1 MMFRNW
7 ALRTSLFCASVVLAA
22 SASAAGQSAGKDSAT
37 TEPAR
42 IVDVTVSRVLEF
54 IVRPEYKNPAMKKAN
69 REKVRDMILAV
80 VNMNAVASLT
90 LANFRGKFSDEQF
103 QTFKEV
109 FSQLLFTTYITHLEK
124 YSGQRV
130 VIGETEKPAPG
141 RAVVKTKT
149 IASDKEIPVDLSFA
163 LQDGE
168 WKLYDIRIEG
178 VSLVQNYR
186 SQFREILLKRTP
198 EQFLQQLKD
207 KVKENE
213 EKS

>member
-1 MMFRNW
+1 MFGSMARRRV
-7 ALRTSLFCASVVLAA
+7 LCACVVLTGLLVR
-22 SASAAGQSAGKDSAT
+22 AGQAAGKDSAT
-37 TEPAR
+37 TEPAK
-42 IVDVTVSRVLEF
+42 IVDVTVSRVLNF
-54 IVRPEYKNPAMKKAN
+54 IVRPEYKDPAMKKAN
-69 REKVRDMILAV
+69 REKVREMILAV
-80 VNMNAVASLT
+80 VNMNAVANLT
-90 LANFRGKFSDEQF
+90 LANFRSKFSEEQF
-103 QTFKEV
+103 KTFTEV

-130 VIGETEKPAPG
+130 VIGETERPSPT

-149 IASDKEIPVDLSFA
+149 ITTDKEIPVDLSFA